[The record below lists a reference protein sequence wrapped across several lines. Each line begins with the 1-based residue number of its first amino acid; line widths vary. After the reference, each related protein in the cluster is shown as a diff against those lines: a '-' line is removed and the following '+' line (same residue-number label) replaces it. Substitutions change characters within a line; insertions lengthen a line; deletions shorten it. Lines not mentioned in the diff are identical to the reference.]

1 MFPIFR
7 SLNSNIDPIVHW
19 FLFVSVDLD
28 DDDDDDDDDLD
39 DDDDDEDEMIFISSG
54 KLARFVHK
62 AFYLLVFN
70 GSTLTDEII

>member
-1 MFPIFR
+1 M
-7 SLNSNIDPIVHW
+7 
-19 FLFVSVDLD
+19 D